1 LKQLDFDG
9 QFEYSDVISVEFG
22 QGSDVPNI
30 RISPNPARTQLMLED
45 GIGQVTIFNILGQP
59 VKNIQ
64 VTNASHSISLE
75 DLPNGQY
82 IIRVQ
87 KENGAIAVQQFSKID

>member
-1 LKQLDFDG
+1 VG
-9 QFEYSDVISVEFG
+9 SNVFEVK
-22 QGSDVPNI
+22 
-30 RISPNPARTQLMLED
+30 ISPNPARTQLMLED
-45 GIGQVTIFNILGQP
+45 GIGQVTIFNVLGQP

-82 IIRVQ
+82 IIRIQ
-87 KENGAIAVQQFSKID
+87 KENGTIGVQQFLKID